1 MTTEQSV
8 ADADSVVVA
17 GPTGVVPVDGGDY
30 WHSLIDEK
38 AAADFLNVTTR
49 TMQSLRQ
56 RGGGPRF
63 MRLSARCIRYT
74 RAGLKAWA
82 EEHVRGSTAD
92 TGPDGDA

>member
-1 MTTEQSV
+1 MPEAIALAPSPAAV
-8 ADADSVVVA
+8 RPGAEVDAD
-17 GPTGVVPVDGGDY
+17 Y
-30 WHSLIDEK
+30 WLSLIDEK

-92 TGPDGDA
+92 PGPGEAE

>member
-1 MTTEQSV
+1 MTEVTALAPSPAAVPPGAEV
-8 ADADSVVVA
+8 DADYWLSLVA
-17 GPTGVVPVDGGDY
+17 
-30 WHSLIDEK
+30 EK

-74 RAGLKAWA
+74 RADLKAWA
-82 EEHVRGSTAD
+82 EERLRTSTAD
-92 TGPDGDA
+92 TGPEDTG

>member
-8 ADADSVVVA
+8 TSADSVVVA
-17 GPTGVVPVDGGDY
+17 GPANVAPVDGGDY
-30 WHSLIDEK
+30 WHGLIDEK
-38 AAADFLNVTTR
+38 VAADFLGVTSR
-49 TMQSLRQ
+49 TMQLMRQ
-56 RGGGPRF
+56 RGGGAKF

-92 TGPDGDA
+92 TGPEDTQ